1 MIVQAFASSGS
12 GGFVRVLFVCRDGDD
27 QREISVEMTDKQALS
42 LMHGMATACSDVWRE
57 AIKQSETLK

>member
-27 QREISVEMTDKQALS
+27 QREMSVEMTDKQALS
-42 LMHGMATACSDVWRE
+42 LMHGMATACSDIWRD
-57 AIKQSETLK
+57 AIVKGEKL